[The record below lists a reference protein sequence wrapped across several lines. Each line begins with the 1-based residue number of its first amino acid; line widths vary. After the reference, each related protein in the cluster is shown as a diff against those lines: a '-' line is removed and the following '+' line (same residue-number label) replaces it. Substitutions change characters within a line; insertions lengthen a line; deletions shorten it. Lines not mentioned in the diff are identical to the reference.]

1 MRMRGWL
8 AAARGSGA
16 DMGPAAGVPKRR
28 PGLYNNCSPFS
39 FNNVFFVSS
48 AINTRRVSVGGAGAP
63 PGEVIYCRF
72 EGKLVFCYK
81 I

>member
-1 MRMRGWL
+1 MRGWL

-39 FNNVFFVSS
+39 FNNVFSFRLPLTRGASRS
-48 AINTRRVSVGGAGAP
+48 AARAHLRA
-63 PGEVIYCRF
+63 
-72 EGKLVFCYK
+72 K
-81 I
+81 